1 MTALWRIQVDHSLCN
16 GTGLCAGIAPD
27 YFELGQDHRSRPT
40 DEVVM
45 PDDEV
50 LDAVRCCPNE
60 AINVTDVRTA
70 QPIIPSG

>member
-1 MTALWRIQVDHSLCN
+1 MTAFWRIQVDHLLCN

-27 YFELGQDHRSRPT
+27 HFALGEDHRSRPT
-40 DEVVM
+40 EAVVE

-60 AINVTDVRTA
+60 AIKLTDTNTS
-70 QPIIPSG
+70 QPIIPPA